1 MDNLKNRKFK
11 NQEEEDDFYSYRN
24 QPGMSD
30 DDAWGIINEDRG
42 VDDGFWDILT
52 QRSPMLA
59 KTGVKTPSIT
69 PPVLSDQSASPEDT
83 EHAFNLGGWLKE
95 TGSTVLGG
103 VENGLSG
110 MGDWMQKNPE
120 LIAGM
125 AGALGRYAWD
135 PDVGRDQFGT
145 YSTKRAIWDSMNT
158 GVNTHS
164 SFEKQTLADKQ
175 KKRGALEYKDGGF
188 YNIKKTDGP
197 DGPGYSINPLMRTKQ
212 QEPGFYEKKIFEEGL
227 VRGRPSKENQ
237 VQTGKIEYQS
247 SGDGKE
253 QGFMF
258 NQHGKNQWSE
268 WGKPRNR
275 KGEGGSSGPLSS
287 AGKIYSDMQKAREAG
302 DADKVAFL
310 QKKMWDKVNSN
321 KDVFGA
327 EKDLRKEFVAGSK
340 DFVAIRDA
348 YTRIMAVGQDP
359 SGFGDLALIF
369 NYMKM
374 LDPGSVVRESEF
386 ATAQNTGSIG
396 QRFIAMF
403 NRAKLGMR
411 LSAPQRK
418 ELMQSTMGLWGT
430 KKQAHDVLINENLRL
445 ANSAKERLFPNLD
458 AESTVIRYEEPSPE
472 EVNKTAK
479 YYKQSLSGSNV
490 SVGRD
495 QYEKHGY
502 VKALHK
508 IKGRAEEHPGAIEKV
523 TEGTYE
529 GIYVSELNP
538 GDNTYY
544 WVQHK

>member
-1 MDNLKNRKFK
+1 MKLKKKKFF
-11 NQEEEDDFYSYRN
+11 NQDEEGNYA
-24 QPGMSD
+24 
-30 DDAWGIINEDRG
+30 DAIGQGLGKDEAYQMIQEDRG
-42 VDDGFWDILT
+42 NYSGTPFDYNEGT
-52 QRSPMLA
+52 PMLA
-59 KTGVKTPSIT
+59 DPKAETPSIVA
-69 PPVLSDQSASPEDT
+69 PILSDNDASPEDT
-83 EHAFNLGGWLKE
+83 EHAFNLGGWLKQA
-95 TGSTVLGG
+95 GSSVLGG
-103 VENGLSG
+103 VESGLSG

-120 LIAGM
+120 LVASM
-125 AGALGRYAWD
+125 AAAMGRYAWD
-135 PDVGRDQFGT
+135 PDVGRDKYGT
-145 YSTKRAIWDSMNT
+145 YSNKRAIWDSMNT
-158 GVNTHS
+158 GASTRLGL
-164 SFEKQTLADKQ
+164 EKQRLSDLE
-175 KKRGALEYKDGGF
+175 KKRGDLHYKDGGF
-188 YNIKKTDGP
+188 YNIKKTNGP

-212 QEPGFYEKKIFEEGL
+212 QEPSWYDKKIIEENL
-227 VRGRPSKENQ
+227 FRGRPSKENQ
-237 VQTGKIEYQS
+237 VQTGKVEYQPLE
-247 SGDGKE
+247 DGRE

-268 WGKPRNR
+268 WGQPRNR

-287 AGKIYSDMQKAREAG
+287 AGKIYSDMSKAIENG
-302 DADKVAFL
+302 DKDQVKFL
-310 QKKMWDKVNSN
+310 KDKMWDKVNSN

-411 LSAPQRK
+411 LSEPQRQ

-430 KKQAHDVLINENLRL
+430 KKQAHDILVQENLRL
-445 ANSAKERLFPNLD
+445 ANSAKARLFPNLD
-458 AESTVIRYEEPSPE
+458 PESTVIRYEEPNPE
-472 EVNKTAK
+472 EIRVTASN
-479 YYKQSLSGSNV
+479 YKQSLSGSSV
-490 SVGRD
+490 SVNRD

-502 VKALHK
+502 VKALHRS
-508 IKGRAEEHPGAIEKV
+508 KGRAEDFQGVAEKI
-523 TEGTYE
+523 TEGTHK
-529 GIYVSELNP
+529 GIYVSEQNQ
-538 GDNTYY
+538 GDGLWY